1 MTPESTLVEIP
12 SLRDR
17 VQSLRLPS
25 RADGGG
31 SARGGWLPW
40 TLTLLLALSTASLAA
55 RVYTA
60 PGPSRDTAAATGP
73 AASPSQN
80 ETRSPTAADSPKAG
94 APGSVVLESKGYLIA
109 AHQIQVS
116 PIEVSGLVKELYIEE
131 GKWIKK
137 GDVLAVLDMTSFE
150 ADVADARH
158 TVASAEQRYLELDR
172 GYR

>member
-60 PGPSRDTAAATGP
+60 PNPTGGPTAAAEPG
-73 AASPSQN
+73 AASAAQSAGQV
-80 ETRSPTAADSPKAG
+80 PTS
-94 APGSVVLESKGYLIA
+94 
-109 AHQIQVS
+109 
-116 PIEVSGLVKELYIEE
+116 
-131 GKWIKK
+131 
-137 GDVLAVLDMTSFE
+137 
-150 ADVADARH
+150 ADAAKAA
-158 TVASAEQRYLELDR
+158 AS
-172 GYR
+172 GS